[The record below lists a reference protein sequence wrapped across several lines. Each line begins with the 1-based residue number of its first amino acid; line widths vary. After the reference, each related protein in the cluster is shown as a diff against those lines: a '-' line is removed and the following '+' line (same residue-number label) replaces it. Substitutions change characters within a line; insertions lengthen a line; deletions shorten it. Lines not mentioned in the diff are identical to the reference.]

1 MGNPSCKTKTPKTP
15 KRKGQ
20 VPRSCTYFFLS
31 TLPLNPTAISCK
43 NKSVLHL
50 FPGCFDHKIS
60 SIWYQL
66 FGFWCFP
73 YSTWFWD
80 PWRSPKLN
88 LQKKNIRSSHELM
101 ALGCFFWLSFGIQLQ
116 PPPKKKEVLNVLRG
130 SGQQPA
136 KVTSQCSQV
145 AVKVILKKW
154 CTNGEMCEIIHY
166 YIIHDSIMSY
176 VISYLQN
183 KYIYIYTVR
192 PEICNCIFPCGLLD
206 WHAGHIY
213 LFVRLQ
219 QPWYTQEKVTM
230 TCCRQVKPIVLCRI
244 PRAANLLGF
253 CSPFFYRF
261 FGA

>member
-1 MGNPSCKTKTPKTP
+1 MICDQATTCSHVQRADSHKPDWLIRHTWETQAAKPKH
-15 KRKGQ
+15 RKHQKEKVKFQG
-20 VPRSCTYFFLS
+20 VALTFLS

-88 LQKKNIRSSHELM
+88 LKKKSIRSSHELM

-145 AVKVILKKW
+145 AVKVIKKNDVESW
-154 CTNGEMCEIIHY
+154 DVWDYSLLY
-166 YIIHDSIMSY
+166 YTCFYHELYHQLCAI
-176 VISYLQN
+176 
-183 KYIYIYTVR
+183 YIYIQCGRKYATVSS
-192 PEICNCIFPCGLLD
+192 
-206 WHAGHIY
+206 HAG
-213 LFVRLQ
+213 
-219 QPWYTQEKVTM
+219 
-230 TCCRQVKPIVLCRI
+230 C
-244 PRAANLLGF
+244 
-253 CSPFFYRF
+253 
-261 FGA
+261 